1 MKRLVSVRANLKF
14 KRESDHKKLFIAFCV
29 LNLFIFDV
37 AMAQHVRKYN
47 PIRQHQPGSRD
58 PELNFLLKLLKGGPV
73 HQRDR
78 NFSTVPHDLRLFA
91 SILGRDIRIEAV
103 KKKRSAKS
111 VKYIAHIDYNTI
123 KFRLWVVNSRTL
135 TTVGGIY
142 RPRRLLEYKNGIFV
156 LILNSKEVNLALKF
170 IPEGKK
176 YQIVAK
182 YGQF

>member
-1 MKRLVSVRANLKF
+1 MKLLVSARVNLKF
-14 KRESDHKKLFIAFCV
+14 KRKNAHKKLFIAFFV

-37 AMAQHVRKYN
+37 ASAQHVRKYN
-47 PIRQHQPGSRD
+47 PIRLQQPGSHD
-58 PELNFLLKLLKGGPV
+58 PELKFLLKLLKGGPV
-73 HQRDR
+73 HQRNR

-103 KKKRSAKS
+103 KGKRS
-111 VKYIAHIDYNTI
+111 VKYIAHTDYNTI
-123 KFRLWVVNSRTL
+123 KFRLWVVNSRTSA
-135 TTVGGIY
+135 VIGGVY
-142 RPRRLLEYKNGIFV
+142 HPKRLFEYKNNIFV
-156 LILNSKEVNLALKF
+156 LILSSKEVNLALKF